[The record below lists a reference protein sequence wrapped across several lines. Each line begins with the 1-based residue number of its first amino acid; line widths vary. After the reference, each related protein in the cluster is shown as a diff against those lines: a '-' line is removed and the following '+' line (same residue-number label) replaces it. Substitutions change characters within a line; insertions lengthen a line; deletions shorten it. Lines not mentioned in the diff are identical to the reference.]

1 MTDIIE
7 IRTNDPIVIG
17 SGVAGLT
24 AALGLSSC
32 VVITKSAL
40 AEGSSRLAQGGIAAA
55 VGDGDD
61 AAQHA
66 ADTVAVSGGLG
77 DPLVAKLVTAS
88 AAECIDWLQSL
99 GAAFDHKDG
108 QLALGREAGHRRH
121 RIIHANGDATGAELM
136 RTLRVAMIARPQID
150 VWENT
155 LALDLIRRG
164 DRVTGVLVRTA
175 EGQLFSIEGPAVILA
190 TGGIGRL
197 YAHTTNPEEVTGDG
211 TAMAARA
218 GANLLDPEFVQ
229 FHPTALVSPL
239 DPMPLL
245 TEALRGAG
253 AVLIDESG
261 TRYMLDEHPDAE
273 LAPRDVVA
281 RANWRRRAA
290 GTAVFLD
297 ATHLE
302 DSFPACFPTV
312 FASAMDAGI
321 DPRVDV
327 MPVNAAAH
335 YHMGGIEVDENGQ
348 TSLPGLYAVGE
359 TAATRLHGA
368 NRLASNSLLEGL
380 VFGARAAADAQR
392 HSDFAAESPAATV
405 PSSALNVD
413 DADDA
418 VAVADLRALMWAHVG
433 VERDAAG
440 LLSARAKLADL
451 VPRLVRG
458 PSARNLARVAEVVID
473 AALQRTESRGG
484 HYRSDFPRA
493 DPAWRHHTDY
503 HPQRETEMPLQPS
516 ALAA

>member
-7 IRTNDPIVIG
+7 IRTPDPIVIG

-24 AALGLSSC
+24 AALGLGSC
-32 VVITKSAL
+32 MVITKSAL

-55 VGDGDD
+55 VGVGDD
-61 AAQHA
+61 AEQHA

-77 DPLVAKLVTAS
+77 DPLVARLVTAS

-99 GAAFDHKDG
+99 GARFDRKNG
-108 QLALGREAGHRRH
+108 ELALGREAGHGRP
-121 RIIHANGDATGAELM
+121 RIIHADGDATGAELM
-136 RTLRVAMIARPQID
+136 RTLRAATLARPQID

-175 EGQLFSIEGPAVILA
+175 EGRLVAIEGPAVILA
-190 TGGIGRL
+190 TGGIGRV

-211 TAMAARA
+211 LAMAARA
-218 GANLLDPEFVQ
+218 GATLLDPEFVQ

-253 AVLIDESG
+253 AVLVDEDG
-261 TRYMLDEHPDAE
+261 IRYMPGEHPDAD

-281 RANWRRRAA
+281 RANWRRRAS
-290 GTAVFLD
+290 GNAVFLD
-297 ATHLE
+297 ATLVG
-302 DSFPACFPTV
+302 DGFPERFPTV
-312 FASAMDAGI
+312 FATAMDAGI
-321 DPRVDV
+321 DPRTEP
-327 MPVNAAAH
+327 MPVNATAH
-335 YHMGGIEVDENGQ
+335 YHMGGIEVDEHGR

-380 VFGARAAADAQR
+380 VFGARAAADALR
-392 HSDFAAESPAATV
+392 HAGDGLELEPAMV
-405 PSSALNVD
+405 PLSACKVAVED
-413 DADDA
+413 DAAA
-418 VAVADLRALMWAHVG
+418 VATLRALMWEHVG
-433 VERDAAG
+433 VERDATG
-440 LLSARAKLADL
+440 LLAARTDLADL
-451 VPRLVRG
+451 VPRLERG
-458 PSARNLARVAEVVID
+458 PSARNLATVAHVVIE

-484 HYRSDFPRA
+484 HYRADFPET
-493 DPAWRHHTDY
+493 DPAWRRHTTY
-503 HPQRETEMPLQPS
+503 RLSPVGKTTLGRAMV
-516 ALAA
+516 AA

>member
-1 MTDIIE
+1 MTDITT
-7 IRTNDPIVIG
+7 IRTDDPIIVG

-24 AALGLSSC
+24 AALGLGSC
-32 VVITKSAL
+32 TVITKSAL

-61 AAQHA
+61 AEQHA

-77 DPLVAKLVTAS
+77 DPMVAKLVTAS

-99 GAAFDHKDG
+99 GAQFDRKNG
-108 QLALGREAGHRRH
+108 RLALGREAGHGRH
-121 RIIHANGDATGAELM
+121 RIVHADGDATGAELM
-136 RTLRVAMIARPQID
+136 RTLRAATVARPQID

-175 EGQLFSIEGPAVILA
+175 TGQLVAIEGPAVILA

-211 TAMAARA
+211 MAMAARA
-218 GANLLDPEFVQ
+218 GATLLDPEFVQ
-229 FHPTALVSPL
+229 FHPTALVSDL

-253 AVLIDESG
+253 AVLVDESG
-261 TRYMLDEHPDAE
+261 SRFMPAEHPDAE

-290 GTAVFLD
+290 GKAVFLD
-297 ATHLE
+297 ATLIG
-302 DSFPACFPTV
+302 DTFPDRFPTV
-312 FASAMDAGI
+312 FAAAMDAGI
-321 DPRVDV
+321 DPRIDP
-327 MPVNAAAH
+327 MPVNATAH
-335 YHMGGIEVDENGQ
+335 YHMGGIEVDEHGR

-380 VFGARAAADAQR
+380 VFGARAAADAGELGDHR
-392 HSDFAAESPAATV
+392 SELEPAVVPASAFNVSDE
-405 PSSALNVD
+405 D
-413 DADDA
+413 DAAA
-418 VAVADLRALMWAHVG
+418 VAGLRALMWEHVG
-433 VERDAAG
+433 VERDAGG
-440 LLSARAKLADL
+440 LERARTELAAL
-451 VPRLVRG
+451 LPRLEEG
-458 PSARNLARVAEVVID
+458 PTARNLATVAGVAI
-473 AALQRTESRGG
+473 ATALARTESRGG
-484 HYRSDFPRA
+484 HYRSDFPET
-493 DPAWRHHTDY
+493 DPAWRRHTTY
-503 HPQRETEMPLQPS
+503 RLQPI
-516 ALAA
+516 ADTTLHRAMATA

>member
-1 MTDIIE
+1 MTEIIKVQ
-7 IRTNDPIVIG
+7 TADPIVIG

-24 AALGLSSC
+24 AALGLGSST
-32 VVITKSAL
+32 VITKSEL

-61 AAQHA
+61 AEQHA
-66 ADTVAVSGGLG
+66 TDTVAVSGGLG
-77 DPLVAKLVTAS
+77 DPLVARLVTAS

-99 GAAFDHKDG
+99 GATFDRKNG
-108 QLALGREAGHRRH
+108 KLALGREAGHGRH
-121 RIIHANGDATGAELM
+121 RIVHADGDATGAELM
-136 RTLRVAMIARPQID
+136 RTLRAATTARPQIE

-175 EGQLFSIEGPAVILA
+175 DDRLVAIEGPAVILA

-211 TAMAARA
+211 IAMAARA
-218 GANLLDPEFVQ
+218 GATLLDPEFVQ
-229 FHPTALVSPL
+229 FHPTALVTTL

-253 AVLIDESG
+253 AVLVDENS
-261 TRYMLDEHPDAE
+261 TRFMPNEHPHAE

-290 GTAVFLD
+290 GTAVYLD
-297 ATHLE
+297 ATHLG
-302 DSFPACFPTV
+302 DSFPDRFPTV
-312 FASAMDAGI
+312 FAAAMDAGI
-321 DPRVDV
+321 DPRIDP
-327 MPVNAAAH
+327 MPVNATAH
-335 YHMGGIEVDENGQ
+335 YHMGGIEVDENGR

-380 VFGARAAADAQR
+380 VFGARAAADARQLAD
-392 HSDFAAESPAATV
+392 HTAEFEPARVAE
-405 PSSALNVD
+405 SALNVAADD
-413 DADDA
+413 DAAA
-418 VAVADLRALMWAHVG
+418 VASLRALMWEHVG

-440 LLSARAKLADL
+440 LETARTKLADL
-451 VPRLVRG
+451 LPRLEMG
-458 PSARNLARVAEVVID
+458 PSARNLATVAGVVIET
-473 AALQRTESRGG
+473 ALARTESRGG
-484 HYRSDFPRA
+484 HYRSDFPETDPTWRRHTTYRPAREATTTLERA
-493 DPAWRHHTDY
+493 VV
-503 HPQRETEMPLQPS
+503 
-516 ALAA
+516 AA